1 MSLSAIVVTVLKYTV
16 LDDSWMSYIYIYLL
30 TLVCRWEKETSK
42 EKNCAFVEKHTF
54 QISKINDDKTI
65 SADA

>member
-1 MSLSAIVVTVLKYTV
+1 MSLSAIVVTVLKYKI
-16 LDDSWMSYIYIYLL
+16 LDDSWMSYIYIDIL

-42 EKNCAFVEKHTF
+42 EKHLAFVEKHTF
-54 QISKINDDKTI
+54 QICMVNDDKTI